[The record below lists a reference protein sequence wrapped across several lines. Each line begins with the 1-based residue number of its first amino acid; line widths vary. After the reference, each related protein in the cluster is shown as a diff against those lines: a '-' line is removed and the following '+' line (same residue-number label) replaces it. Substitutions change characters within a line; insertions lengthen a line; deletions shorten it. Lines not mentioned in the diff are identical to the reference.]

1 MHIPI
6 TVVSIREEAPGV
18 KTFTL
23 EANEPIPYKAG
34 QFLTLLFQ
42 HHGKEER
49 RSFSISSSPARGE
62 PLSITVKR
70 VVNGAYSRYLTD
82 KVKVGDTFMTTGA
95 AGLFTLPDNVSEY
108 KQLVLFA
115 AGIGITPMLSIVEEA
130 LITQS
135 HLQLLLIYSNRNT
148 DEIVFYKELTELQEQ
163 YPNRLKIEFLLSNN
177 FDLSR
182 ARLSKS
188 LIPVLLKEY
197 STEKK
202 EEQLF
207 YTCGPYDYMRMVI
220 YGLEEQEISSGQ
232 IKKENFDVSIPVIRS
247 EPPDKE
253 SHKVLLTIGEE
264 KHRLSVQYPETILQA
279 AQKKGIQLPY
289 SCNAGRCGTCVAK
302 CTQGK
307 VWMSVNEV
315 LTDGDITK
323 GLVLTCTGY
332 PVYGDVL
339 IEI

>member
-1 MHIPI
+1 MQIPI
-6 TVVSIREEAPGV
+6 KVTGIKEEAPGV
-18 KTFTL
+18 KTFIL
-23 EANEPIPYKAG
+23 EANAPVSYKAG

-49 RSFSISSSPARGE
+49 RSFSISASPASNE
-62 PLSITVKR
+62 LLSITVKR

-82 KVKVGDTFMTTGA
+82 RVKVGDKFMTTGA
-95 AGLFTLPDNVSEY
+95 AGLFTLPDNISEY
-108 KQLVLFA
+108 KQLFLFA
-115 AGIGITPMLSIVEEA
+115 AGIGITPLFSIIKEA
-130 LITQS
+130 LITIP
-135 HLQLLLIYSNRNT
+135 HLQLVLIYSNRNAE
-148 DEIVFYKELTELQEQ
+148 EIVFYKELTELQQQ
-163 YPNRLKIEFLLSNN
+163 YHDRLKIEFLLSNN

-197 STEKK
+197 STASK

-220 YGLEEQEISSGQ
+220 YGLEEQEISSEQ

-253 SHKVLLTIGEE
+253 SHNVVLTIGSM
-264 KHRLSVQYPETILQA
+264 KYTLAVQYPENILQA
-279 AQKKGIQLPY
+279 AQKQGIQLPY

-302 CTQGK
+302 CTEGK

-315 LTDGDITK
+315 LTDGDIAR

-332 PVYGDVL
+332 PVEGNVRM
-339 IEI
+339 EI